1 MGYNAWGWGTLHI
14 ESENLSKINDKW
26 NALLNAPVASDEC
39 DCRLS
44 KWRDEIKPCEGSHK
58 TYYENNHFYP
68 GGQTLEQYSAYSFES
83 IAELFGLQREN
94 AQESETLYDLHYEDG
109 RWDDDEFE
117 ILVNLLSGYCKE
129 GDNIHFEGDDG
140 EQWMYLYKDGKFS
153 CHGAVIQV
161 LYPTAYKKDAELVEY
176 SK

>member
-94 AQESETLYDLHYEDG
+94 AQESETLYDLHYE
-109 RWDDDEFE
+109 EE
-117 ILVNLLSGYCKE
+117 Y
-129 GDNIHFEGDDG
+129 
-140 EQWMYLYKDGKFS
+140 
-153 CHGAVIQV
+153 
-161 LYPTAYKKDAELVEY
+161 DAEPIGMCMSCRDNAVFIEGNEII
-176 SK
+176 KEKDNGTR